1 MRERGREGGGL
12 KLIKECKSLCL
23 AFRQCHYSTL
33 QTHIHMSCNGSSA
46 PCYRQGDNVYMMKDN
61 TYGNRIQ
68 SLISFISGSK
78 VTAKRVLYMTKLR
91 GHTVG
96 GVSVVEQPW

>member
-1 MRERGREGGGL
+1 
-12 KLIKECKSLCL
+12 
-23 AFRQCHYSTL
+23 
-33 QTHIHMSCNGSSA
+33 
-46 PCYRQGDNVYMMKDN
+46 MMKDN

>member
-46 PCYRQGDNVYMMKDN
+46 LVTD
-61 TYGNRIQ
+61 
-68 SLISFISGSK
+68 K
-78 VTAKRVLYMTKLR
+78 VTMCT
-91 GHTVG
+91 
-96 GVSVVEQPW
+96 